1 MVQGCLPSKGT
12 LLDNSHK
19 MDEKKEG
26 NLIEGRKD
34 LMAPSNYFSPN
45 TVEEAISLLSRYGDK
60 ARVVSGGTDFLVQ
73 LKRKEPLPDY
83 VISLGN
89 LRELNYIKFDES
101 KGLRVGAL
109 TPIADI
115 AASSLIKSRFSI
127 LAQAAGMLGT
137 PAIRNQATLGGNLC
151 NAAPSADT
159 APPLL
164 VLGAKARIAGD
175 GGEKTVPIEDF
186 FVGPGQTILKRNQ
199 ILMDIEIPVL
209 QPHSRG
215 VYLKQKRREGADIAV
230 AAVAALVVQEGEIL
244 KDVRIALG
252 AVAATPVRA
261 RKAEEILRG
270 RKLDPQ
276 LLEKAGRVASDES
289 TPIDD
294 IRSSSN
300 YRRKLITTLTQRAV
314 TQAVLQP
321 RNG

>member
-1 MVQGCLPSKGT
+1 M
-12 LLDNSHK
+12 
-19 MDEKKEG
+19 
-26 NLIEGRKD
+26 EGRKD

-45 TVEEAISLLSRYGDK
+45 TVEETISLLSQYGDK

-73 LKRKEPLPDY
+73 TKRKEPLPDY

-89 LRELNYIKFDES
+89 LRELNYIKFDEAE
-101 KGLRVGAL
+101 GLRVGAL

-115 AASSLIKSRFSI
+115 AGSSLIKSRFSV

-164 VLGAKARIAGD
+164 VLGAKAKIAGAS
-175 GGEKTVPIEDF
+175 GEKTVLIEDF
-186 FVGPGQTILKRNQ
+186 FLGPGQTILGRKQ
-199 ILMDIEIPVL
+199 VLIDIEIPVL

-230 AAVAALVVQEGEIL
+230 AGVAVLVVLEGEVL

-252 AVAATPVRA
+252 AVASTPVRA
-261 RKAEEILRG
+261 GKTEEILRG

-276 LLEKAGRVASDES
+276 LLEKAGRAASDES

-294 IRSSSN
+294 IRGSSE
-300 YRRKLITTLTQRAV
+300 YRRKLITTLTKRAV
-314 TQAVLQP
+314 TQAVLQEQ
-321 RNG
+321 GK

>member
-1 MVQGCLPSKGT
+1 MALPT
-12 LLDNSHK
+12 
-19 MDEKKEG
+19 
-26 NLIEGRKD
+26 
-34 LMAPSNYFSPN
+34 YFSPK
-45 TVEEAISLLSRYGDK
+45 TVEEAISLLSQYGDK

-73 LKRKEPLPDY
+73 MKRKEPSPDY

-89 LRELNYIKFDES
+89 LHDLNYIKFDES

-115 AASSLIKSRFSI
+115 AGSSLIKSRFSI
-127 LAQAAGMLGT
+127 LAQAAGMLGS

-164 VLGAKARIAGD
+164 VLGAKAKIAGAS
-175 GGEKTVPIEDF
+175 GEKTVLIEDF
-186 FVGPGQTILKRNQ
+186 FLGPGQTILGRNQ
-199 ILMDIEIPVL
+199 VLIDIEISVL

-230 AAVAALVVQEGEIL
+230 AGVAALVVLEGEVL

-252 AVAATPVRA
+252 AVASTPVRA

-276 LLEKAGRVASDES
+276 LLEKASKAASDES

-294 IRSSSN
+294 IRGSSE
-300 YRRKLITTLTQRAV
+300 YRKKLITTLTKRAV
-314 TQAVLQP
+314 TQAVLRP